1 MKKIA
6 IIVLMFNLVLAG
18 SFYYK
23 LNKSYQVVDQ
33 IIYKRQDK
41 ESLKIEEYLIGVV
54 ACEMPASFHE
64 EALKA
69 QAVSARTYLYNELS
83 KDLNK
88 QLTDDDQCFNTV
100 DEMKNK
106 WKDEYEKYYEKISN
120 AVKNTKDLVMKK
132 DGNLFKSYYFST
144 SNGYTESSLSVFNEQ
159 LLDSVSSEWDKY
171 ANNYEVNTTFNRSSL
186 EKILGSFSKIEII
199 SRNNT
204 NHVLEVKVDDKTYT
218 GIEFRKL
225 LSLRSTDF
233 TIKQDND
240 NYIITTKGYGH
251 GVGMSQ
257 TGADSLAK
265 SGSNYEEII
274 KHFYTDVEIIEVNS
288 L

>member
-33 IIYKRQDK
+33 IIYKRENK

-159 LLDSVSSEWDKY
+159 LLDSVSSEWDKS
-171 ANNYEVNTTFNRSSL
+171 ANNYEVNTTFNISSL

-225 LSLRSTDF
+225 LNLRSTDF
-233 TIKQDND
+233 NIKQDNGREL
-240 NYIITTKGYGH
+240 YVPTTKF
-251 GVGMSQ
+251 
-257 TGADSLAK
+257 TFR
-265 SGSNYEEII
+265 II
-274 KHFYTDVEIIEVNS
+274 NIKGR
-288 L
+288 

>member
-33 IIYKRQDK
+33 IIYKIQDK

-64 EALKA
+64 EALMA

-159 LLDSVSSEWDKY
+159 LLDSVASEWDKY

-257 TGADSLAK
+257 YGANYLANN
-265 SGSNYEEII
+265 NYNYQEILEYYYQNI
-274 KHFYTDVEIIEVNS
+274 EIVKI
-288 L
+288 

>member
-120 AVKNTKDLVMKK
+120 AVKNTKDIVMKK

-159 LLDSVSSEWDKY
+159 LLDSVASEWDKS
-171 ANNYEVNTTFNRSSL
+171 ANNYEVKTTFNKSSL

-225 LSLRSTDF
+225 LNLRSTDF
-233 TIKQDND
+233 TIKQDNE

-257 TGADSLAK
+257 YGANYLANN
-265 SGSNYEEII
+265 NYNYQEILEYYYQNI
-274 KHFYTDVEIIEVNS
+274 EIVKI
-288 L
+288 

>member
-106 WKDEYEKYYEKISN
+106 WKDEYEKYYNKISN

-132 DGNLFKSYYFST
+132 DGNSYHFRIPVAKCLKC
-144 SNGYTESSLSVFNEQ
+144 NI
-159 LLDSVSSEWDKY
+159 
-171 ANNYEVNTTFNRSSL
+171 
-186 EKILGSFSKIEII
+186 EKIDSFLYKF
-199 SRNNT
+199 
-204 NHVLEVKVDDKTYT
+204 KD
-218 GIEFRKL
+218 
-225 LSLRSTDF
+225 
-233 TIKQDND
+233 
-240 NYIITTKGYGH
+240 
-251 GVGMSQ
+251 
-257 TGADSLAK
+257 
-265 SGSNYEEII
+265 
-274 KHFYTDVEIIEVNS
+274 
-288 L
+288 

>member
-41 ESLKIEEYLIGVV
+41 ETLKIEEYLIGVV

-159 LLDSVSSEWDKY
+159 LLDSVASEWDKS
-171 ANNYEVNTTFNRSSL
+171 ANNYEVNTTFNKSSL

-225 LSLRSTDF
+225 LKLRSTDF

-257 TGADSLAK
+257 YGANYLANN
-265 SGSNYEEII
+265 NYNYQEILEYYYQNI
-274 KHFYTDVEIIEVNS
+274 EIVKI
-288 L
+288 

>member
-159 LLDSVSSEWDKY
+159 LLDSVASEWDKS
-171 ANNYEVNTTFNRSSL
+171 ANNYEVNTTFNKSSL

-225 LSLRSTDF
+225 LNLRSTDF

-257 TGADSLAK
+257 YGANYLANN
-265 SGSNYEEII
+265 NYNYQEILEYYYQNI
-274 KHFYTDVEIIEVNS
+274 EIVKI
-288 L
+288 

>member
-225 LSLRSTDF
+225 LNLRSTDF

-257 TGADSLAK
+257 YGANYLANN
-265 SGSNYEEII
+265 NYNYQEILEYYYQNI
-274 KHFYTDVEIIEVNS
+274 EIVKI
-288 L
+288 

>member
-41 ESLKIEEYLIGVV
+41 ETLKIEEYLIGVV

-159 LLDSVSSEWDKY
+159 LLDSVASEWDKF
-171 ANNYEVNTTFNRSSL
+171 ANNYEVNTTFDKSSL

-225 LSLRSTDF
+225 LKLRSTDF

-257 TGADSLAK
+257 YGANYLANN
-265 SGSNYEEII
+265 NYNYQEILEYYYQNI
-274 KHFYTDVEIIEVNS
+274 EIVKI
-288 L
+288 

>member
-6 IIVLMFNLVLAG
+6 IIALVFNLVLAG

-33 IIYKRQDK
+33 IIYKRENK

-69 QAVSARTYLYNELS
+69 QAISARTYLYNELR
-83 KDLNK
+83 KDSNK

-100 DEMKNK
+100 EEMKSK
-106 WKDEYEKYYEKISN
+106 WNDEYEKYYKKISD
-120 AVKNTKDLVMKK
+120 AVKNTKDLVMNK
-132 DGNLFKSYYFST
+132 DGSLFKSYYFST
-144 SNGYTESSLSVFNEQ
+144 SNGYTESSLTVFNEE
-159 LLDSVSSEWDKY
+159 LLDSVESVWDKS
-171 ANNYEVNTTFNRSSL
+171 ANNYEVNTTFNKSDL
-186 EKILGSFSKIEII
+186 ENILGSFSKIEII

-204 NHVLEVKVDDKTYT
+204 NHVEEIKVDDKTYT
-218 GIEFRKL
+218 GIEFRKQL
-225 LSLRSTDF
+225 KLRSTDF
-233 TIKQDND
+233 TIKQDNEEF
-240 NYIITTKGYGH
+240 IITTKGYGH

-257 TGADSLAK
+257 YGANYLA
-265 SGSNYEEII
+265 NNNHTYQEILEYYYQNI
-274 KHFYTDVEIIEVNS
+274 EIVKI
-288 L
+288 

>member
-33 IIYKRQDK
+33 IIYKRENK

-159 LLDSVSSEWDKY
+159 LLDSVASEWDKS
-171 ANNYEVNTTFNRSSL
+171 ANNYEVNTTFNKSSL

-225 LSLRSTDF
+225 LNLRSTDF

-257 TGADSLAK
+257 YGANYLANNNF
-265 SGSNYEEII
+265 NYQEILEYYYQNI
-274 KHFYTDVEIIEVNS
+274 EIVKI
-288 L
+288 

>member
-159 LLDSVSSEWDKY
+159 LLDSVASEWDKY

-225 LSLRSTDF
+225 LNLRSTDF

-257 TGADSLAK
+257 YGANYLANN
-265 SGSNYEEII
+265 NYNYQEILEYYYQNI
-274 KHFYTDVEIIEVNS
+274 EIVKI
-288 L
+288 

>member
-33 IIYKRQDK
+33 IIYKRQNK
-41 ESLKIEEYLIGVV
+41 ESLKVEEYLIGVV

-159 LLDSVSSEWDKY
+159 LLDSVASEWDKY
-171 ANNYEVNTTFNRSSL
+171 ANNYEVKTTFNKSSL

-233 TIKQDND
+233 TIKQDNE

-257 TGADSLAK
+257 YGANYLANN
-265 SGSNYEEII
+265 NYNYQEILEYYYQNI
-274 KHFYTDVEIIEVNS
+274 EIVKI
-288 L
+288 

>member
-159 LLDSVSSEWDKY
+159 LLDSVASEWDKY

-257 TGADSLAK
+257 YGANYLANN
-265 SGSNYEEII
+265 NYNYQEILEYYYQNI
-274 KHFYTDVEIIEVNS
+274 EIVKI
-288 L
+288 

>member
-159 LLDSVSSEWDKY
+159 FVDSVASEWDKF
-171 ANNYEVNTTFNRSSL
+171 ANNYEVNTTFNKSSL
-186 EKILGSFSKIEII
+186 EKLLGSFSKIEII

-225 LSLRSTDF
+225 LNLRSTDF

-257 TGADSLAK
+257 YGANYLAK
-265 SGSNYEEII
+265 NNYNYQEILEYYYQNI
-274 KHFYTDVEIIEVNS
+274 EIVKI
-288 L
+288 

>member
-6 IIVLMFNLVLAG
+6 IIALMFNLVLAG

-33 IIYKRQDK
+33 IIYKRQNK

-159 LLDSVSSEWDKY
+159 LLDSVASEWDKF
-171 ANNYEVNTTFNRSSL
+171 ANNYEVNTTFNKSSL

-257 TGADSLAK
+257 YGANYLANN
-265 SGSNYEEII
+265 NYNYQEILEYYYQNI
-274 KHFYTDVEIIEVNS
+274 EIVKI
-288 L
+288 